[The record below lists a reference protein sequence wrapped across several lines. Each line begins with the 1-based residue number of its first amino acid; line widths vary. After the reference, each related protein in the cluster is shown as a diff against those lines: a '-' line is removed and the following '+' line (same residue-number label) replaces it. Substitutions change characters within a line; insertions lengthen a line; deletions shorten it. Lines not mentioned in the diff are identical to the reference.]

1 MARLLVIDDEKA
13 ILDLV
18 KNGLEKDGH
27 IVAICGSATDVAVDR
42 LKDYD
47 LILLDI
53 MMPDVDGFMFCKKIR
68 GLVDCPILFLTAKVL
83 ETDIIYGL
91 GLGADDYI
99 TKPFPLSVLISKVHA
114 VMKRV
119 DRAEKIIR
127 SGQVEFLLTENRV
140 KKNGEYLSLTA
151 NEQKLLERFM
161 RNPQKILSKNQLL
174 EAVWDLEGSFVD
186 ENTLAVNIR
195 RLREKIEEDPSN
207 PCVIKNIRGLGYI
220 WEKECEI
227 E

>member
-68 GLVDCPILFLTAKVL
+68 GIVDCPILFLTAKVM

-91 GLGADDYI
+91 GIGADDYI
-99 TKPFPLSVLISKVHA
+99 TKPFRIGELRARVTAHLRRERREHHNTLGFEQEIKFDLSSKELF
-114 VMKRV
+114 MKGKKV
-119 DRAEKIIR
+119 D
-127 SGQVEFLLTENRV
+127 LT
-140 KKNGEYLSLTA
+140 KSEYEIWHMVFTR
-151 NEQKLLERFM
+151 EQ
-161 RNPQKILSKNQLL
+161 IY
-174 EAVWDLEGSFVD
+174 EAVFGFDGNSD
-186 ENTLAVNIR
+186 NSTIATH
-195 RLREKIEEDPSN
+195 
-207 PCVIKNIRGLGYI
+207 IKNIRSKLAGYGVTPI
-220 WEKECEI
+220 NTVWGVGYRWEG
-227 E
+227 